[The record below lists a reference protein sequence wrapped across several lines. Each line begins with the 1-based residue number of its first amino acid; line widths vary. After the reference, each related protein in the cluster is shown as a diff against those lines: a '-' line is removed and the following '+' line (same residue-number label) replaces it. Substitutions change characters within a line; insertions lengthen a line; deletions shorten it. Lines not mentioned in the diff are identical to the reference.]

1 MQFPIDDISFLK
13 ELIPQREPFIM
24 VDRMLYFDDKEIAAG
39 LLVTDDNI
47 FSTANNFTESGI
59 VEHMAQTIALHTGYS
74 FFLKGEPAPMGYI
87 GAIKNLEIYELPEI
101 GDIVNS
107 TATILQEFMGVTL
120 MDVVTKVGDKQ
131 IAVAKMKTVIAS
143 DKSTDN

>member
-1 MQFPIDDISFLK
+1 MQFPIEDISFLK
-13 ELIPQREPFIM
+13 QLIPQREPFIM
-24 VDRMLYFDDKEIAAG
+24 VDRILFFDDKEIAAG

-47 FSTANNFTESGI
+47 FSTAGKFEESGI
-59 VEHMAQTIALHTGYS
+59 AEHMAQTIALHTGYT

-101 GDIVNS
+101 GNIVKS

-120 MDVVTKVGDKQ
+120 MDVVTKAGDKL
-131 IAVAKMKTVIAS
+131 IAVAKMKTVLAS
-143 DKSTDN
+143 AKTKNN